1 MAILINGEEMNLEYE
16 FRRFGVQGMQDFT
29 YKGTYVVA
37 SLSNLLSEQSYNRGS
52 KRWTKAEYV
61 VLDTSFSGPD
71 QKRTVLEA
79 WRNITKFHDQFFFVP
94 DVNALYTAY
103 DYAARP
109 IGTGTIRDLIIK
121 IKGK

>member
-1 MAILINGEEMNLEYE
+1 MNLEYE
-16 FRRFGVQGMQDFT
+16 FRRIGAQEVQDFT

-37 SLSNLLSEQSYNRGS
+37 TLSNLLSQQSYNRGS

-79 WRNITKFHDQFFFVP
+79 WRNITKFRDQFILVP
-94 DVNALYTAY
+94 EGNGSYAAY

-109 IGTGTIRDLIIK
+109 LGTGSLRDMLTK
-121 IKGK
+121 IKGL